1 MAADWRER
9 LRTLKQR
16 FGAARP
22 DEPVTSEALPHTGP
36 PVVINLGIDFGTRFT
51 KICFRDVGPE
61 ESEVVT
67 FGGNT
72 IETAM
77 IPSVVEIGAN
87 GRLSLSTDAESDAA
101 AQVRYLKMRLAGDPI
116 SDDPLTWC
124 GEDLRHGNGIETL
137 ASWFFAKVILEAK
150 TWIRVCRGERLKG
163 RPVQWLANVG
173 VPVEYYDSPAIGTFE
188 RALSVGWSWAE
199 ADTAPPDFR
208 SARDRYQQDC
218 LKFREGRSD
227 CHALPEIAAAVQS
240 FVMSRE
246 AQPGIYIYF
255 DIGGG
260 TMDGVA
266 FQYLNPAGE
275 RRVNFYSGK
284 VRALGISAIA
294 SRLCK
299 ENPVLVENLL
309 VQGGSMATLGS
320 KIEPIR
326 QEVQQL
332 TAKVI
337 MTAKRKDGRDWQQDA
352 IQETFLPKNRL
363 LRPHPSNMIPLPVF
377 VGGGGASSEWYRTSI
392 ESTHEDFQHLN
403 AGIPPYRLR
412 EVEKPGDLNMN
423 GLSDNCFR
431 RLAIAYGLSV
441 PKGEGLDIGL
451 PSQFEEVAKPVRQRP
466 KGVVDYLDSK
476 EVYD

>member
-1 MAADWRER
+1 MAADWRDR

-16 FGAARP
+16 LGAAGP
-22 DEPVTSEALPHTGP
+22 DKPETSEAPPNTDP

-51 KICFRDVGPE
+51 KVCFRDVGPE
-61 ESEVVT
+61 ETEVVT
-67 FGGNT
+67 FGGDT

-77 IPSVVEIGAN
+77 IPSVVEIGAD
-87 GRLSLSTDAESDAA
+87 GRLSLSTDAGSDAA
-101 AQVRYLKMRLAGDPI
+101 AQVRYLKMRLAGDVV
-116 SDDPLTWC
+116 SNDPPTWYR
-124 GEDLRHGNGIETL
+124 EDLRHGNGIEAL

-150 TWIRVCRGERLKG
+150 TWILKFRGERLKD
-163 RPVQWLANVG
+163 RPVQWSANVG
-173 VPVEYYDSPAIGTFE
+173 VPVEYHDSPVIGTFE
-188 RALSVGWSWAE
+188 RALSVGWLWAE
-199 ADTAPPDFR
+199 TKTVPPDLR
-208 SARDRYQQDC
+208 SARDRYRQDC

-266 FQYLNPAGE
+266 FQYSNRHGE

-284 VRALGISAIA
+284 VRALGVSAIA

-299 ENPVLVENLL
+299 ENPVLVENSL
-309 VQGGSMATLGS
+309 VRGGSMATLGS
-320 KIEPIR
+320 KIKPMK
-326 QEVQQL
+326 QEVQRL
-332 TAKVI
+332 TANVI
-337 MTAKRKDGRDWQQDA
+337 WTAKQKDGRDWQRDTV
-352 IQETFLPKNRL
+352 QETYWPRNRL
-363 LRPHPSNMIPLPVF
+363 LKPEPSSMIPLPVF
-377 VGGGGASSEWYRTSI
+377 VGGGGAPSKWYRTSI
-392 ESTHEDFQHLN
+392 ESTHKDFQHLN

-412 EVEKPGDLNMN
+412 EVEKPDDLNMN

-441 PKGEGLDIGL
+441 PKGEGPDIGL
-451 PSQFEEVAKPVRQRP
+451 PSQFEAVAKRARQRP
-466 KGVVDYLDSK
+466 TGVVDYLDSK